1 MRRFI
6 DPSPGR
12 HSCRSGLS
20 PCNPFGQ
27 YTALERFGAG
37 ALIYPW
43 MPLWEDTSRET
54 DQRTR
59 PRGLTA
65 VNVLLCLNIVGF
77 VATGFLVRDYAGPL
91 SILEFAPREAIGR
104 MRLWQ
109 FATYPFVQVI
119 TFWFPFAFIPAS
131 YGLFTLGGELEARVG
146 ARRLLLYY
154 FSLAAYGAL
163 AHAAVEYFLQPAVR
177 ETRTLSL
184 LAPVYGTLLLAALRF
199 PDRPLLLLFV
209 FPLRTLTGILL
220 MGVVLVAFCAIYFP
234 AAVAPVLGAAAA
246 AVAIE
251 KLEPRV
257 DRWRD
262 DRTLRKERDLFLAE
276 VEIRR
281 QVDVLL
287 EKITR
292 EGMASLTKREIGVLR
307 AGSELARRDR
317 GPAHE

>member
-1 MRRFI
+1 
-6 DPSPGR
+6 
-12 HSCRSGLS
+12 
-20 PCNPFGQ
+20 
-27 YTALERFGAG
+27 
-37 ALIYPW
+37 
-43 MPLWEDTSRET
+43 MPRWEDTTNDT
-54 DQRTR
+54 DKQTR

-77 VATGFLVRDYAGPL
+77 VATGFLVRDHADWL
-91 SILEFAPREAIGR
+91 SRFEFAPHEAIGR
-104 MRLWQ
+104 LRLWQ
-109 FATYPFVQVI
+109 FVTYPFVQVI

-146 ARRLLLYY
+146 ARRLILYY
-154 FSLAAYGAL
+154 LSLAAYGAL
-163 AHAAVEYFLQPAVR
+163 AHAAVEYFLHPAAR

-220 MGVVLVAFCAIYFP
+220 MGVVLLAFCAIYFP

-246 AVAIE
+246 AIALE

-257 DRWRD
+257 DRWREE
-262 DRTLRKERDLFLAE
+262 RSLRKERDLFLTE
-276 VEIRR
+276 VEVRR
-281 QVDVLL
+281 QVDGLL

-292 EGMASLTKREIGVLR
+292 EGMASLTQKEIRVLR
-307 AGSELARRDR
+307 AGSEIARRDR